1 MGARRRRRGRGEGGR
16 EGAPGYG
23 GAPCGRLK
31 GVSRKGGCGGYYL
44 KGFRGEIMAVVIWW
58 RRILEG
64 VSKGD
69 GGGGYF
75 KTSPGEMAAVVKWWR
90 RMLDGVSRGDD
101 GDGDMTLVAPVV

>member
-1 MGARRRRRGRGEGGR
+1 
-16 EGAPGYG
+16 
-23 GAPCGRLK
+23 
-31 GVSRKGGCGGYYL
+31 
-44 KGFRGEIMAVVIWW
+44 MAVVIWW